1 MISTSILHVYKRK
14 DSVQYMKSS
23 TFDLG
28 LLVLITVDG
37 LEKTLTH
44 GKQKGR
50 FTLDQESMGAINQIT
65 RLYFLTYDIHYCFY
79 MLLPAIR
86 KRVSRPKLKSLL
98 RLWRFYS

>member
-1 MISTSILHVYKRK
+1 
-14 DSVQYMKSS
+14 MKSS

-28 LLVLITVDG
+28 LLVPITVDG

-50 FTLDQESMGAINQIT
+50 FTLDQESMGPDQSNLNT

>member
-1 MISTSILHVYKRK
+1 
-14 DSVQYMKSS
+14 MKSS

-50 FTLDQESMGAINQIT
+50 FTLGQESMGAINQILT
-65 RLYFLTYDIHYCFY
+65 RGSIF
-79 MLLPAIR
+79 
-86 KRVSRPKLKSLL
+86 
-98 RLWRFYS
+98 

>member
-1 MISTSILHVYKRK
+1 
-14 DSVQYMKSS
+14 MKSS

-50 FTLDQESMGAINQIT
+50 FTLDQESMGPDQSNLNT
-65 RLYFLTYDIHYCFY
+65 RLYFLTYDIHDCFY

>member
-1 MISTSILHVYKRK
+1 
-14 DSVQYMKSS
+14 MKSS

-28 LLVLITVDG
+28 LLVLIIVDG

-50 FTLDQESMGAINQIT
+50 FTLDQESMGPDQSNLNT

-79 MLLPAIR
+79 MLLPAIKKEDQSTETKIITTFMEILFVKEIYFHFFR
-86 KRVSRPKLKSLL
+86 QNEQA
-98 RLWRFYS
+98 